1 MVLMLRLESQT
12 QVQLVLVHRRTKMAL
27 LPVLVRRKLELGSQ
41 TQVLEQHQ
49 MQVQVPEIRKQMA

>member
-27 LPVLVRRKLELGSQ
+27 LPVLLRRKLELGSQ